1 MDDISFNQLSKRLGY
16 EFQDKDLLI
25 QALTH
30 RSAGN
35 PHNER
40 LEYLGDSILGF
51 AVAKY
56 LFNRFP
62 EQPEGK
68 LTRMRSSLVK
78 GETLAQ
84 IARGMELGDVIRL
97 GPGEMKS
104 GGFGRDSIL
113 SDAVEALI
121 GALYLEAGMDKSE
134 EMILMWLE
142 EKLQGLDPDYHPKDN
157 KTRLQEYMQG
167 RHLPLPEYQVT
178 KITGKS
184 HKQRFFVSC
193 KVNGLE
199 RTIEGEGASRRKAEQ
214 DAAQKVIRKLN
225 IE

>member
-1 MDDISFNQLSKRLGY
+1 MDDIRFIQLSKRLGY
-16 EFQDKDLLI
+16 EFQDRSLLI

-51 AVAKY
+51 VMAKY
-56 LFNRFP
+56 LYNKFP

-78 GETLAQ
+78 GDTLAD
-84 IARGMELGDVIRL
+84 IAREMELGDDIRL

-104 GGFGRDSIL
+104 GGFGRASIL
-113 SDAVEALI
+113 SDAVEAVI
-121 GALYLEAGMDKSE
+121 GALYLEAGVDKT
-134 EMILMWLE
+134 E
-142 EKLQGLDPDYHPKDN
+142 EKILSWFEEKIAKLDPDFHPKDN

-167 RHLPLPEYQVT
+167 KHLPLPEYEVT
-178 KITGKS
+178 QITGKS
-184 HKQRFFVSC
+184 HKQRFVVSC
-193 KVNGLE
+193 KVVELD
-199 RTIEGEGASRRKAEQ
+199 RSIEGEGTSRRRAEQ